1 MLLARSRFEVNISNL
16 YFLDYTKD
24 DKSDKG
30 YKVRSLVNHFK
41 QSLSNSVSI
50 DDSDDSDD
58 EHMVKFKGRSSM
70 KQYVK
75 NKSFKWG
82 FKFWH
87 RCAREAEYLCLG
99 KKESAGENLGPGV
112 ALKMTESLQK
122 SYCYGFFFL
131 LIISSIFPHL

>member
-1 MLLARSRFEVNISNL
+1 MLW
-16 YFLDYTKD
+16 LDRDLKRIFRIKD
-24 DKSDKG
+24 

-41 QSLSNSVSI
+41 QSLSNSVST

-58 EHMVKFKGRSSM
+58 EHMVKFKDQSSM

-75 NKSFKWG
+75 NKSFKWD

-87 RCAREAEYLCLG
+87 RCASEAEYLSLG
-99 KKESAGENLGPGV
+99 KKESAGENLGPDV

-122 SYCYGFFFL
+122 CYCIVFFLL